1 MYSGVPDTSP
11 PALLLQV
18 KWIFSSVVELKRT
31 IVPDYRNMIGQGA

>member
-1 MYSGVPDTSP
+1 MSRLCSPCSP
-11 PALLLQV
+11 PTQV

>member
-1 MYSGVPDTSP
+1 M
-11 PALLLQV
+11 QV